1 MHWDDSQHPFQNV
14 YTLTYRAR
22 FCPRA
27 IGWRRYLPREMSS
40 TPSMNG
46 RRPSGSKTCAECRGV
61 ILDRYCV
68 DCGLCA
74 DKGDVFDH
82 NPYSRSG
89 DRHEVLDRSSNASVG
104 PENRDYSGKKV
115 PHGYMS
121 RLRSTNRSEKRSR
134 PYNPDRYREGR
145 FKENILPH
153 IRQLRS
159 TVGDDAMMASFRELY
174 DALIGQSELLRK
186 KRLKLTNVLRTSYDN
201 RMVSRAL
208 ASVIVHELE
217 RDARPLSQKLSDSN
231 PYKYATSKNS
241 NSEDFAK
248 IMMKIKSGWE
258 EWTDYPMESIS
269 AFTRSL
275 LRFINNLYTPSKGG
289 DVVIRRKRGI
299 DDRERQLEAML
310 KTVCEATPGIPN
322 MIPESVLNSLFT
334 LLSDA
339 TDPEVDRYPMMDTA
353 PNHLMTCQIEL
364 VLQVLQYLYPGSKM
378 KHPKVVRTLKEG
390 SNLNLSSSSCN
401 SRSYRN
407 FVAGIISKLEALS

>member
-1 MHWDDSQHPFQNV
+1 MIRIIPLKMFIHQPR
-14 YTLTYRAR
+14 RAEPSEGHR
-22 FCPRA
+22 MTAVP
-27 IGWRRYLPREMSS
+27 PREMSS

-46 RRPSGSKTCAECRGV
+46 RRPSGSNVCAECRGA

-74 DKGDVFDH
+74 DEGDNLDH

-115 PHGYMS
+115 SHAYVS
-121 RLRSTNRSEKRSR
+121 RLKSLNRSEERSR
-134 PYNPDRYREGR
+134 PYNPDRYREQR

-159 TVGDDAMMASFRELY
+159 TAGDDAMMASFRELY

-186 KRLKLTNVLRTSYDN
+186 KQLKLTNVLRTSYDN
-201 RMVSRAL
+201 RMVSRVV

-241 NSEDFAK
+241 ISEDFAK
-248 IMMKIKSGWE
+248 IMLNIETGWE
-258 EWTDYPMESIS
+258 EWTDFPMESIS
-269 AFTRSL
+269 AFARSL

-289 DVVIRRKRGI
+289 DVVIRRKRGM

-310 KTVCEATPGIPN
+310 KTVCEATTGIPN
-322 MIPESVLNSLFT
+322 MIPESVLNSLLA

-339 TDPEVDRYPMMDTA
+339 SDSEVQRRYPMMDTA

-364 VLQVLQYLYPGSKM
+364 VLHVLQYLYPGSKM
-378 KHPKVVRTLKEG
+378 KHPKVVRALKEG

-407 FVAGIISKLEALS
+407 FAAGIISKLEALS